1 MSKRYHDTDTFIDQT
16 VEFTYEGNEYIWEGD
31 YTVSTWGETAD
42 YDYPGDS
49 DIDVTIDHT
58 TSLSYYCEET
68 DRNIDVEPK
77 PSILQT
83 IELLI
88 ERNQ

>member
-1 MSKRYHDTDTFIDQT
+1 MSKRYHDTDTFTDQT

-49 DIDVTIDHT
+49 DIEVRITHT
-58 TSLSYYCEET
+58 ASLSYYDESKAL
-68 DRNIDVEPK
+68 NIEVEPR
-77 PSILQT
+77 PSIMQS
-83 IELLI
+83 IEFEI
-88 ERNQ
+88 ERKQ